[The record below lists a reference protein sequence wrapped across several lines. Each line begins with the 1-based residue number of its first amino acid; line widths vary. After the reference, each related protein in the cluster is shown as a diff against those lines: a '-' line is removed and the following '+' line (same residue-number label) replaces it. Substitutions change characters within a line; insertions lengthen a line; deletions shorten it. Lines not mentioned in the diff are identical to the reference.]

1 MQVGIQ
7 LPEAERFVP
16 WTEYREMAVLA
27 EDVGFDSLWL
37 GDHLFYDK
45 PDGLIGPHECWSLL
59 AAVAAV
65 TERVLLG
72 PLVTPT
78 GFRNPAMLAKMAATV
93 DEIAGGRLVLG
104 LGSGWYRRE
113 FEGFGHPFD
122 NRVSRF
128 AEAFTIITDL
138 VRTGRS
144 DREGEWHRADDAR
157 LVPPARPD
165 MPIMVGS
172 TGPRMLAIAAAEM
185 NWWNEWWSRVDNDP
199 AKHPPRIDVRD
210 QALTE
215 AGRDPAEVT
224 RSVAVMVE
232 LPGGTGRT
240 QGTTEQVE
248 PIAGPP
254 ERIAERLLEFE
265 GLVDHLQLV
274 VDPIT
279 SASVEALAPVV
290 VAVQAA
296 A

>member
-1 MQVGIQ
+1 MQIGIQ

-16 WTEYREMAVLA
+16 WREYREMAVLA
-27 EDVGFDSLWL
+27 EQVGFDSIWL

-45 PDGLIGPHECWSLL
+45 PEGLIGPHECWTLM
-59 AAVAAV
+59 AAIAAV
-65 TERVLLG
+65 TDRVLLG

-93 DEIAGGRLVLG
+93 DEVSGGRLVLG

-113 FEGFGHPFD
+113 FEGFGHAYD

-128 AEAFTIITDL
+128 EEAFGIIVDL
-138 VRTGRS
+138 IRTGRA
-144 DREGEWHRADDAR
+144 DLDGRWHRAADAH

-165 MPIMVGS
+165 LPIMLGS
-172 TGPRMLAIAAAEM
+172 TGPRMLRIAAGEM
-185 NWWNEWWSRVDNDP
+185 NWWNEWWSRFGNAPSRLGPLVDQVDE
-199 AKHPPRIDVRD
+199 AVAD
-210 QALTE
+210 

-224 RSVAVMVE
+224 KSVAVMVE

-240 QGTTEQVE
+240 QGTTEEVT
-248 PIAGPP
+248 PISGSPDQ
-254 ERIAERLLEFE
+254 IAEQLLAFS

-279 SASVEALAPVV
+279 TASIEALAGV
-290 VAVQAA
+290 VAAVHTG
-296 A
+296 

>member
-1 MQVGIQ
+1 MQIGIQ

-16 WTEYREMAVLA
+16 WAEYRELAQLA
-27 EDVGFDSLWL
+27 EDVGFDSIWL

-59 AAVAAV
+59 AAIAAV
-65 TERVLLG
+65 TDRVLLG

-78 GFRNPAMLAKMAATV
+78 GFRNPAMLAKAAATV
-93 DEIAGGRLVLG
+93 DEVAGGRLVLG

-128 AEAFTIITDL
+128 EEAFSIITDL
-138 VRTGRS
+138 IRTGSADLDGR
-144 DREGEWHRADDAR
+144 WHRADGAH
-157 LVPPARPD
+157 LIPPARPD
-165 MPIMVGS
+165 MPIMIGS
-172 TGPRMLAIAAAEM
+172 TGPRTLAIAAPEM
-185 NWWNEWWSRVDNDP
+185 NWWNEWWSRFDNDP
-199 AKHPPRIDVRD
+199 AQLPPLLEVLDT
-210 QALTE
+210 ALAG
-215 AGRDPAEVT
+215 AGRDPGEVT

-240 QGTTEQVE
+240 QGTTEEVSPVGGSTAQ
-248 PIAGPP
+248 IAD
-254 ERIAERLLEFE
+254 ALLAFS

-279 SASVEALAPVV
+279 AASIEALSPVVEAVHAG
-290 VAVQAA
+290 
-296 A
+296 

>member
-1 MQVGIQ
+1 MQIGIQ

-16 WTEYREMAVLA
+16 WGEYREMAQLA
-27 EDVGFDSLWL
+27 EAVGFDSIWL

-59 AAVAAV
+59 AALAAV
-65 TERVLLG
+65 TDRVLLG

-78 GFRNPAMLAKMAATV
+78 GFRNPAMLAKAAATV
-93 DEIAGGRLVLG
+93 DEVSGGRLVLG

-128 AEAFTIITDL
+128 EEAFEIITDL
-138 VRTGRS
+138 IRTGRA
-144 DREGEWHRADDAR
+144 DLDGRWHRADDAH
-157 LVPPARPD
+157 LIPPARSD
-165 MPIMVGS
+165 MPIMIGS
-172 TGPRMLAIAAAEM
+172 TGPRTLAIAAPEM
-185 NWWNEWWSRVDNDP
+185 DWWNEWWSRFDNDA
-199 AKHPPRIDVRD
+199 AKLPPLLDVLD
-210 QALTE
+210 TALAA

-232 LPGGTGRT
+232 LPGGAGRT
-240 QGTTEQVE
+240 QGTTEEVT
-248 PIAGPP
+248 PIGGSTAQ
-254 ERIAERLLEFE
+254 IAEALLAFD

-279 SASVEALAPVV
+279 SASIEALAPVV
-290 VAVQAA
+290 AAVHAG
-296 A
+296 

>member
-16 WTEYREMAVLA
+16 WAEYREMAVLA
-27 EDVGFDSLWL
+27 EDVGFDSIWL

-45 PDGLIGPHECWSLL
+45 PEGLIGPHECWTLMS
-59 AAVAAV
+59 AIAAV
-65 TERVLLG
+65 TDRVLLG

-93 DEIAGGRLVLG
+93 DEVAGGRLVLG

-113 FEGFGHPFD
+113 FEGFGHPYD

-128 AEAFTIITDL
+128 EEAFRIIVDL
-138 VRTGRS
+138 IRTGQADLDGR
-144 DREGEWHRADDAR
+144 WHQATDAR

-165 MPIMVGS
+165 LPIMIGS
-172 TGPRMLAIAAAEM
+172 TGPRMLSIAAPEM
-185 NWWNEWWSRVDNDP
+185 NWWNEWWSRFDNDP
-199 AKHPPRIDVRD
+199 DKLEPLVAQVDDAVT
-210 QALTE
+210 A

-224 RSVAVMVE
+224 KSVAVMVE

-240 QGTTEQVE
+240 QGTTEQVAPMTGSTDE
-248 PIAGPP
+248 IAGQ
-254 ERIAERLLEFE
+254 LLAFSH
-265 GLVDHLQLV
+265 LVDHLQLV

-279 SASVEALAPVV
+279 AGSIEALAAVV
-290 VAVQAA
+290 EAVHAA
-296 A
+296 